1 VGTVDGDFGDTV
13 GFLIDDVFVG
23 FDGFPVGF
31 HGCTVSLLCLKILSR
46 TWGDAIAMVSPAFTI
61 W

>member
-23 FDGFPVGF
+23 FDGFTIGF
-31 HGCTVSLLCLKILSR
+31 YHG
-46 TWGDAIAMVSPAFTI
+46 
-61 W
+61 